1 MNRKYIIIA
10 LLLFSGCGQ
19 VGYIKSGADLVLL
32 GTTDKT
38 MSDHAL
44 SIVTNKD
51 CSTSR
56 ILTEDDVCKS
66 YHVKNVSKSFCVVP
80 SCYPKTIK
88 IKK

>member
-19 VGYIKSGADLVLL
+19 AGYIKSGADLVLL

-38 MSDHAL
+38 ASDHAL
-44 SIVTNKD
+44 SILTNKD

-66 YHVKNVSKSFCVVP
+66 YNLKVSKSFCVVP
-80 SCYPKTIK
+80 SCYPKKIK

>member
-19 VGYIKSGADLVLL
+19 IGYIKSGADLVLL
-32 GTTDKT
+32 GTTNKT

-66 YHVKNVSKSFCVVP
+66 YHVKKVSKSFCVVP
-80 SCYPKTIK
+80 SCYPKAIK